1 MSNETFALLTPVVIL
16 LAVAGT
22 AAVMCWDIVRRH
34 PVKKKRPTSPAIGA
48 SNLAEPKDRSTM
60 PAAETFENEQ
70 LNLQVAARVRE
81 NAATTARIV
90 REANQLAASIEGFT
104 KAVTGAK

>member
-1 MSNETFALLTPVVIL
+1 MSNETFVIL
-16 LAVAGT
+16 MPLIVLT
-22 AAVMCWDIVRRH
+22 VMITFGGLLCWDIVRRH
-34 PVKKKRPTSPAIGA
+34 PVKKKRPATVAAGS
-48 SNLAEPKDRSTM
+48 SDDAEPSKRTAVPGS
-60 PAAETFENEQ
+60 EILENEE
-70 LNLQVAARVRE
+70 LNLQLATRVRE